1 MHQLLSAAFSWVQL
15 HVYLGTFIFMAMESS
30 ILPVPSEVVI
40 PPAAYIA
47 TSAGGGIA
55 GIILIGTLGS
65 WFGSAVMYWLSR
77 GLGRV
82 FIVSFGKYCMITEEK
97 LERAEHWLHRYEAG
111 GVFFARLLPVIRHL
125 ISIPAGVVRMN
136 FALFSLVTVA
146 GAGIWCTVLAVFGQQ
161 VLGAYAKTHPD
172 WKNDPAGV
180 QHFIQSQSH
189 LLVLGVLALCILYFV
204 FLKLTASRGVADS
217 RPAQPGKV

>member
-1 MHQLLSAAFSWVQL
+1 MHHFLSAGFTWVQSHL
-15 HVYLGTFIFMAMESS
+15 YLGTFLFMAMESS
-30 ILPVPSEVVI
+30 VLPVPSELVI

-47 TSAGGGIA
+47 TSAGGGIV
-55 GIILIGTLGS
+55 GIILVGTFGS

-82 FIVSFGKYCMITEEK
+82 FIVGFGKYVMISEEK

-125 ISIPAGVVRMN
+125 ISIPAGIIRMD
-136 FALFSLVTVA
+136 FAVFSLMTVA
-146 GAGIWCTVLAVFGQQ
+146 GSAIWCTILAIFGQH
-161 VLGAYAKTHPD
+161 VLGSYANTHPD

-189 LLVLGVLALCILYFV
+189 MLVLGVLVLCALYFL
-204 FLKLTASRGVADS
+204 FLKLTAKRTVN
-217 RPAQPGKV
+217 